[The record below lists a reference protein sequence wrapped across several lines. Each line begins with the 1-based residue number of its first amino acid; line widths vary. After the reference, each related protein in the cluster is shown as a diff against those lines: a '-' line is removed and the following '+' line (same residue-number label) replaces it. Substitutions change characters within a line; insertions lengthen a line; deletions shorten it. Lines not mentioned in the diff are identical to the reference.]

1 MLLQNKQ
8 KHIRNSCWSNLQS
21 RTWLILNL
29 EIGGRNLVTKPF
41 GLRSD
46 SRDQRIAD
54 INRFSHMEIRSCCSC
69 LAFYLH
75 VYGYRFR
82 TTIHYSIFRSSHQGC
97 SIKKL
102 FFGTSYYSQ
111 ENIWR
116 PEGLKNILIKT
127 PTQVFFVFFSE
138 YWKSLEHLFW
148 RTKKKLYQEKK
159 FWTKKKLQKLF
170 ARIQLKK
177 AWWYKQHLWYKT
189 WRKIFLVT
197 YFE

>member
-8 KHIRNSCWSNLQS
+8 KHIRNSCRSNLQS

-97 SIKKL
+97 SIKSLLRNFIIFTGKYL
-102 FFGTSYYSQ
+102 KT
-111 ENIWR
+111 WR
-116 PEGLKNILIKT
+116 PEKYINKDSNTG
-127 PTQVFFVFFSE
+127 VFCFF
-138 YWKSLEHLFW
+138 
-148 RTKKKLYQEKK
+148 
-159 FWTKKKLQKLF
+159 
-170 ARIQLKK
+170 
-177 AWWYKQHLWYKT
+177 
-189 WRKIFLVT
+189 
-197 YFE
+197 